1 LGESPAVTA
10 YSLTIERGGRTFLF
24 GNRSSGGGP

>member
-10 YSLTIERGGRTFLF
+10 YSLTI
-24 GNRSSGGGP
+24 